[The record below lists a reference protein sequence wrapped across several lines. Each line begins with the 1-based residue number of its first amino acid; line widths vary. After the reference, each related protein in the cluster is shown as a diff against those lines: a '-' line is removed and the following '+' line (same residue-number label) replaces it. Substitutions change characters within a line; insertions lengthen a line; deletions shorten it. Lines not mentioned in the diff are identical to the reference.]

1 MVFFSAV
8 GDNQVVAEDEGYA
21 SHQLPGFLDETSH
34 CSSSVPVHTGPG
46 GVPPGVCPK
55 VPVTVSPGAYSA
67 Q

>member
-34 CSSSVPVHTGPG
+34 CSSSVPMYAGP
-46 GVPPGVCPK
+46 
-55 VPVTVSPGAYSA
+55 
-67 Q
+67 